1 MRRRA
6 RNPSPK
12 PRPPPPDPTRPERLR
27 ITREKRKTRRSTYSI
42 PTTERRAPEVV
53 SIDRWPHHE
62 ASDHPLKHKMANKI
76 HKILLYTDT
85 PLFGGAEKQMLLL
98 AKNLNKLLF
107 EVIIV
112 CRKIEILRPLIDE
125 ANDLKIKTYLI
136 NSKSKHSLN
145 NLTELNKIIKTEKPD
160 LIHVQAWNPMAG
172 KFAILAARQN
182 KIPLIV
188 TEHDPFPLNWPK
200 SLYKKWANQKVA
212 KMITVSHT
220 NQKMLEEI
228 YPEMIGRLTTVHNGI
243 EKFAVINDGKRQQ
256 IRREI
261 FKAGPETKIIL
272 GVGTL
277 HERKGFKYLISAYSK
292 IHKDYPNSRLIIA
305 GEGPERNSLENLI
318 KNLSLSDKVFLI
330 GQSNDVP
337 ALMQCSNLMVLPSL
351 KEAFG
356 LVLLEA
362 MQAGLPIIASKV
374 GGIPEIISSPEK
386 GLLIEPA
393 NKNEL
398 VKSLH
403 KLLSKDDLSKR
414 FSQKGIE
421 HWKNFSAKE
430 MAEKTGQI
438 YQEILD

>member
-1 MRRRA
+1 M
-6 RNPSPK
+6 PSIKTYINNKNLFLFGLFLIIVGMPLSK
-12 PRPPPPDPTRPERLR
+12 FLMSVGQFVLLWNWIIEGNF
-27 ITREKRKTRRSTYSI
+27 KRKWSVMKTSKVLWVMSSFYLLHLIGLFWT
-42 PTTERRAPEVV
+42 
-53 SIDRWPHHE
+53 
-62 ASDHPLKHKMANKI
+62 SDFDYA
-76 HKILLYTDT
+76 
-85 PLFGGAEKQMLLL
+85 
-98 AKNLNKLLF
+98 
-107 EVIIV
+107 
-112 CRKIEILRPLIDE
+112 